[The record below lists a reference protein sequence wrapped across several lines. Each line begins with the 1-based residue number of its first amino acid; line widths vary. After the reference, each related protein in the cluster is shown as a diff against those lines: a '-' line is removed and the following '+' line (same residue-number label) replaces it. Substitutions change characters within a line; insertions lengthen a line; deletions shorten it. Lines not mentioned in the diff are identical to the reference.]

1 MVDDDFDQQRLRPS
15 WMEIDLERLALNT
28 LEVRRVIGPE
38 RKLIAVAKADAY
50 GHGIVRVAP
59 KMIEAGANVVA
70 LGNLRDAIRLRES
83 GFAAPLLLFGSYVAS
98 DVARVM
104 VEYRIMPTIWDEE
117 GVKAF
122 TDAAHDPLP
131 VYLKVDTGFHRLGVS
146 LQEAV
151 TVARAIQDS
160 PNLRIACVYTH
171 FADPVKGEQFTRQ
184 QFDRILE
191 VVDAVRAAGI
201 RVPYVC
207 AASSAI
213 ISTLSDMY
221 LDAVD
226 PGRLLYG
233 FHYPYNPPVELRLK
247 PIVRA
252 LRSRIIQTRW
262 VEAGDSIGYGRRYHA
277 SKRSLV
283 GVLPIGWSDGLI
295 RNPKSSVQVL
305 VRGTRCPI
313 IGSINLEHCMADLT
327 RVDGATAGD
336 EVVLFGKQ
344 GNEVITLKQHAEWVG
359 VSEMEAVLHF
369 GRSIPRVYFEGSDNQ
384 SDDLVTAS

>member
-1 MVDDDFDQQRLRPS
+1 
-15 WMEIDLERLALNT
+15 
-28 LEVRRVIGPE
+28 
-38 RKLIAVAKADAY
+38 
-50 GHGIVRVAP
+50 
-59 KMIEAGANVVA
+59 
-70 LGNLRDAIRLRES
+70 
-83 GFAAPLLLFGSYVAS
+83 
-98 DVARVM
+98 M